1 MDLRLVD
8 DLSDSPVYVWLEVV
22 QLDRSGLLEHR
33 FLFETCGKEGYA
45 FVGIL
50 GSEIS
55 ADSTAFKEDEAI
67 VILYRSKLVN
77 TNFLQTQDTHDIGDL
92 TERLLFQ
99 VLRRFMLAF
108 HEIDVNQLE
117 RDLLLAQNNT
127 NATRG
132 GRLASSVE
140 LENHCD
146 EM

>member
-1 MDLRLVD
+1 MPLSAYLAARYRQIARLSKRMRP
-8 DLSDSPVYVWLEVV
+8 LSSY
-22 QLDRSGLLEHR
+22 
-33 FLFETCGKEGYA
+33 
-45 FVGIL
+45 
-50 GSEIS
+50 
-55 ADSTAFKEDEAI
+55 
-67 VILYRSKLVN
+67 
-77 TNFLQTQDTHDIGDL
+77 IG
-92 TERLLFQ
+92 

>member
-1 MDLRLVD
+1 
-8 DLSDSPVYVWLEVV
+8 
-22 QLDRSGLLEHR
+22 
-33 FLFETCGKEGYA
+33 
-45 FVGIL
+45 
-50 GSEIS
+50 
-55 ADSTAFKEDEAI
+55 
-67 VILYRSKLVN
+67 
-77 TNFLQTQDTHDIGDL
+77 
-92 TERLLFQ
+92 
-99 VLRRFMLAF
+99 MLAF